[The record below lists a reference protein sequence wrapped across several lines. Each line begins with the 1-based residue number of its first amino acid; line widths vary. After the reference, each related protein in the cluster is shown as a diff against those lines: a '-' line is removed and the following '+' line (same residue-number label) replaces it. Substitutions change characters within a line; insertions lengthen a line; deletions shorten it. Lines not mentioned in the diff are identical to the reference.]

1 MAKPSFAETD
11 KQGHPMQQ
19 DAEEFFTTLIQA
31 IKNNVRID
39 AQDGTDNKKAL
50 VDDLFQ
56 LETISTYKNKEVPE
70 DPEQ

>member
-1 MAKPSFAETD
+1 
-11 KQGHPMQQ
+11 MQQ